1 MVISKNIFLRS
12 IEFVLFCIAI
22 HSNSLRSQEIR
33 QYVVKRATAPL
44 TIDGHLTEPDWQAAA
59 FSEKFVHYQDGLPA
73 NPSTQVKYLWDDQ
86 YLYIGFICQDPDV
99 WATMTERDDRL
110 WHEDVVEIFC
120 DPDGDGLNYCEIQVN
135 PLGTILDIFFEKP
148 FANGGIGNR
157 TWNLDSLKTGVSVQG
172 TLNNKNDID
181 TGWTAEVAIP
191 FKELQFMAPSMN
203 FPPHDGDKWRILTA
217 RYDYQRTEPQIVEA
231 SSWNQ
236 TDSVGG
242 FHVPS
247 KFGCI
252 IFSKET
258 VTSINSTK

>member
-1 MVISKNIFLRS
+1 MGISIKILLRS
-12 IEFVLFCIAI
+12 IELALLCVAI
-22 HSNSLRSQEIR
+22 YSNSLWSQEIR
-33 QYVVKRATAPL
+33 QYVVKHTATSI
-44 TIDGHLTEPDWQAAA
+44 TIDGHLTEADWQAAA
-59 FSEKFVHYQDGLPA
+59 FSEKFVHYQDGSQAKL
-73 NPSTQVKYLWDDQ
+73 STQVKYLWDDQ

-135 PLGTILDIFFEKP
+135 PLGTILDIFFKKP
-148 FANGGIGNR
+148 FYNSGYGNR
-157 TWNLDSLKTGVSVQG
+157 AWNLDSLKVGVSVQG

-181 TGWTAEVAIP
+181 TGWTVEVAIP
-191 FKELQFMAPSMN
+191 FKELKFMAPSMN
-203 FPPHDGDKWRILTA
+203 FPPHDGDRWRILTA
-217 RYDYQRTEPQIVEA
+217 RYDYQRTEQQTVEA

-236 TDSVGG
+236 TSSVGG

-247 KFGCI
+247 KFGSI

-258 VTSINSTK
+258 VTPIDSIK